1 MTAKTSDTKASA
13 APELVA
19 LDLSVLDGSVD
30 DVVKLL
36 PTANN
41 LDELEKAETEG
52 KTRKTLMAAI
62 EEERQARL
70 EADNPPEEEED
81 FGEFPRYVHIVK
93 YDDKI
98 PTQVGSV
105 EQLKLLFEA
114 HGRDNVKEV
123 E

>member
-1 MTAKTSDTKASA
+1 MTAQTSDTKASA

-52 KTRKTLMAAI
+52 KTRKGIINAIANERAAREDPA
-62 EEERQARL
+62 EE
-70 EADNPPEEEED
+70 PEED
-81 FGEFPRYVHIVK
+81 LGEFPRRVLVVK
-93 YDDKI
+93 YTDRI
-98 PTQVGSV
+98 PHEVATA
-105 EQLKLLFEA
+105 EQLKKLYEL
-114 HGRDNVKEV
+114 HGKDNVKEV